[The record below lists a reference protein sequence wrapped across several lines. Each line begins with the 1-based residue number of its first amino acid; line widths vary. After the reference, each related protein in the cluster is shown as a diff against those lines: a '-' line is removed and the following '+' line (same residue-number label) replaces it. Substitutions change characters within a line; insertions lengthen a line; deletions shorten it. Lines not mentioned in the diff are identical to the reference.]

1 MPGIEARS
9 DVPRPL
15 PPCDH
20 DPVPYEG
27 PSPDE
32 ILSLRRDF
40 ISPGVFAYYHRPL
53 CIVEGHMQYVWDDAG
68 RRYLDAVGGIAS
80 ISVGHCH
87 PKVTAAAREQ
97 LGRLVQTTTIY
108 LHPTTVTL
116 ARELAARMPD
126 GSGLQAA
133 TFANSGSEANDL
145 ATMMARLHTGRSHVL
160 ALRNGYHG
168 GTQTTMAFT
177 ALGTWR
183 FPLSTPQDVSF
194 CPPGYCYRCPFGLS
208 YPGCDLK
215 CARSVEDTI
224 RHETCGEIA
233 CFIAEAI
240 QGVGGVVVPPSD
252 YFRVVY
258 DIVRRH
264 GGLCIADEVQA
275 GLGRT
280 GRHFWAFENWGVVP
294 DLVTVAKG
302 IANGAPLSACITRQE
317 IALNMVRRLHFNTF
331 AGNPVAA
338 AQGMAVLQVIEQEG
352 LRQNAEHVGAH
363 LMDCLLALQ
372 DRFPLIGDVRG
383 MGLLI
388 GIELVK
394 DRTTKE
400 PAGQEAAAVC
410 ERARERGL
418 LVGKSGLPG
427 NVLRLTPPLC
437 VTRDDA
443 DFIADCLGDC
453 LAGLGAD
460 APRPADRQ

>member
-1 MPGIEARS
+1 MANPDRRS
-9 DVPRPL
+9 DSRPSL

-20 DPVPYEG
+20 APAPYTG
-27 PSPDE
+27 PGPEE

-40 ISPGVFAYYHRPL
+40 LSPGVFTYYRQPL

-68 RRYLDAVGGIAS
+68 RRYLDTVGGIAS

-87 PKVTAAAREQ
+87 PKVTAAACEQ
-97 LGRLVQTTTIY
+97 LGRLVHTTTIY
-108 LHPTTVTL
+108 LHPTIVTL
-116 ARELAARMPD
+116 ARELAAHMPD
-126 GSGLQAA
+126 DSGLQAA

-183 FPLSTPQDVSF
+183 FPLPAPQEVAF

-224 RHETCGEIA
+224 RYETSGEVA
-233 CFIAEAI
+233 CFIAEAV
-240 QGVGGVVVPPSD
+240 QGVGGVVVPPPD
-252 YFRVVY
+252 YFKIVY

-280 GRHFWAFENWGVVP
+280 GRHFWAFENWDVVP
-294 DLVTVAKG
+294 DMVTVAKG
-302 IANGAPLSACITRQE
+302 IANGSPLSACITRQE
-317 IALNMVRRLHFNTF
+317 IALNMTQRLHFNTF
-331 AGNPVAA
+331 AGNPVSA
-338 AQGMAVLQVIEQEG
+338 AQGLAVLRAIEEER
-352 LRQNAEHVGAH
+352 LRQNADRVGAH
-363 LMDCLLALQ
+363 LKDRLLALQ
-372 DRFPLIGDVRG
+372 NRFKLIGDVRG

-388 GIELVK
+388 GVELVK
-394 DRTTKE
+394 DRVTKE
-400 PAGQEAAAVC
+400 PAGLDAVEAC
-410 ERARERGL
+410 ERARQRGL
-418 LVGKSGLPG
+418 LIGKSGLSG

-437 VTRDDA
+437 ITTDDA
-443 DFIADCLGDC
+443 DFIVDCLADCLT
-453 LAGLGAD
+453 GL
-460 APRPADRQ
+460 PA